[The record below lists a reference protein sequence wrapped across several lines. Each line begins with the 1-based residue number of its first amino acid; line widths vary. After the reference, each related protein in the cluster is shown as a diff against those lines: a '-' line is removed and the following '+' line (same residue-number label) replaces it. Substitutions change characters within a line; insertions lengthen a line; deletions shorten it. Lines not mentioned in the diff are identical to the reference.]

1 MSIVQYNNRPAPF
14 PWLPAALGQPY
25 WDASD
30 LSTMFQDTAGLV
42 PASAP
47 GQPIALMRDKSRHGI
62 NLIQPTVAA
71 RPTLARMPET
81 GRRNLLLASN
91 EADNIHTKNFT
102 LTAVSDGL
110 VTQKCTASATL
121 EGVYWCVAKVW
132 PAATYVNQ
140 RVTLSVYVRP
150 SANRYIYISSNA
162 SGAQSNVGSVWRY
175 DTTSRVATSIRN
187 PNAQVSTLN
196 VIEVSGGLYR
206 LELSIQHNA
215 EAGGKSFGV
224 FCTDEIV
231 SLGASTALYNAVNGG
246 ANGFTTPPKD
256 FFTGSWQLDLGSSAT
271 PYQKVTNAF
280 DVMEAGVPDVWSLF
294 RDPID
299 DALNANLPAGTY
311 TRINVSPEQVISFDE
326 GIVINASV
334 NILRQPYTSWTS
346 YINRTLTSAEKS
358 AIIAWWASR

>member
-14 PWLPAALGQPY
+14 SWLPAALDQPY

-81 GRRNLLLASN
+81 GRRNIWNFSQDFSNSIWIKQDATITPNAGVARDGSITATGFITTNRMYRFQESGVASP
-91 EADNIHTKNFT
+91 TPRT
-102 LTAVSDGL
+102 LSIYARAAAGTILIMSPVSIVPG
-110 VTQKCTASATL
+110 
-121 EGVYWCVAKVW
+121 G
-132 PAATYVNQ
+132 AATVDLIAGT
-140 RVTLSVYVRP
+140 VTGN
-150 SANRYIYISSNA
+150 SAVTVTPEKNGYFRITYKSTNSASTGYITF
-162 SGAQSNVGSVWRY
+162 QSPDVILLDGMQWEEGSV
-175 DTTSRVATSIRN
+175 
-187 PNAQVSTLN
+187 
-196 VIEVSGGLYR
+196 
-206 LELSIQHNA
+206 
-215 EAGGKSFGV
+215 
-224 FCTDEIV
+224 
-231 SLGASTALYNAVNGG
+231 
-246 ANGFTTPPKD
+246 
-256 FFTGSWQLDLGSSAT
+256 AT
-271 PYQKVTNAF
+271 PYQKVTNFF
-280 DVMEAGVPDVWSLF
+280 DVTESGVTNFWSLF

-311 TRINVSPEQVISFDE
+311 ARINVSPEQVISFDE